1 MLMLGIISVAMGVIF
16 GFSGALLFKHV
27 RFLNES
33 PVTEMFVMFAWA
45 MSAYFVTSLIV
56 ISGLEMSGIIAL
68 LVCAIIQGHYTWY
81 NLSPQGKSTTSVTVA
96 FLGATMEAAVYSYIG
111 IALYSSIPTYWSW
124 NFILIMFGIIVVFR
138 IIGVLGTFYTA
149 RLCCRKKTIKFRE
162 LLFITYGGMI
172 RGAIAFALVL
182 KIEVVE
188 VCPPKNPKGCYTQD
202 NYDLVVSTTLLIV
215 MITTLL
221 FGTFMKRTQK
231 ILCAPTVEQKNE
243 YLVHDD
249 DAGILVEPEEL
260 EMQRAMSHNAGED
273 SEGSEEAE
281 EMIHPNLEK
290 PDDDEKSRF

>member
-1 MLMLGIISVAMGVIF
+1 MIMLGIISVAMGVIF
-16 GFSGALLFKHV
+16 GFMGALMFKHV

-45 MSAYFVTSLIV
+45 MGAYFITSLIV

-68 LVCAIIQGHYTWY
+68 LVCAIIHGHYTWY

-111 IALYSSIPTYWSW
+111 IALYSAIPTYWSW
-124 NFILIMFGIIVVFR
+124 NFIIIMFFIIVIFR

-182 KIEVVE
+182 KIEV
-188 VCPPKNPKGCYTQD
+188 
-202 NYDLVVSTTLLIV
+202 
-215 MITTLL
+215 
-221 FGTFMKRTQK
+221 
-231 ILCAPTVEQKNE
+231 
-243 YLVHDD
+243 
-249 DAGILVEPEEL
+249 
-260 EMQRAMSHNAGED
+260 
-273 SEGSEEAE
+273 
-281 EMIHPNLEK
+281 
-290 PDDDEKSRF
+290 